1 MKRITQSNEDYLEAI
16 LLLEKNGST
25 RSIDVANS
33 LNVSKAAVS
42 IAMNELIDKELVTKA
57 KYGDIFLTEK
67 GRKIAT
73 ETLNKHALLRKFL
86 VSIGV
91 DGETAE
97 EECCKIE
104 HILSDKTL
112 ECIKK
117 LTENLTKIV

>member
-112 ECIKK
+112 DCIKK
-117 LTENLTKIV
+117 LTENLIKTV

>member
-57 KYGDIFLTEK
+57 KYGDIFFTEK

>member
-42 IAMNELIDKELVTKA
+42 IAMNELINKELVTKA

>member
-112 ECIKK
+112 ECIKN